1 MSRTKSEP
9 NRTYFVML
17 ARPVV
22 QNALVSVQAD
32 THEDA
37 VAQALARAAAL
48 PTPAWKGRFEN
59 ERYAYDVTVVL
70 AQDELGPD
78 VNPELLAKS
87 LKDNYEYMLLQANLE
102 TGEGRVVFQPWL
114 AHCSDL
120 MIADVTQ
127 DWVDQMQGIRDEG
140 LDSFFD
146 ELEEAMTQQDRHH
159 TRSAEVIQFMP
170 YLLQRNKD
178 KAQDGR

>member
-1 MSRTKSEP
+1 M
-9 NRTYFVML
+9 
-17 ARPVV
+17 
-22 QNALVSVQAD
+22 
-32 THEDA
+32 
-37 VAQALARAAAL
+37 
-48 PTPAWKGRFEN
+48 
-59 ERYAYDVTVVL
+59 
-70 AQDELGPD
+70 
-78 VNPELLAKS
+78 NPELLAKS

-159 TRSAEVIQFMP
+159 ARSAEVIQFLP
-170 YLLQRNKD
+170 YLLQRNQD
-178 KAQDGR
+178 KAREGR